1 MKPLTWLSARSRAQM
16 IEMSHHG
23 ALPIHRFWPLRIQVS
38 PSRLA
43 VVGQAAARSRTDQRL
58 GEAEAADLFPA
69 RHRRQ
74 PLLLLLLRSVEI
86 DRAHRQ
92 AAVHAE
98 EGAERRVDACQLHRD
113 EAEQLLASAGAA
125 VALEAQAADAQLLER
140 RQQLERKRIVGPVLV
155 DDRLDLGLHV
165 GAHLLDDRLFL
176 GGQDVREL
184 VEVAVRRGNWLRRFL
199 RRCDRCSDRCCR
211 CCCHCQV
218 TSFILEPVQSVC
230 RRVFEPQ
237 SRSSPIDRSSAVTW
251 EDLLHSSSCSIA
263 SWLGPAKLRFR
274 SSRVCALSANSEP
287 QL

>member
-1 MKPLTWLSARSRAQM
+1 MCSIFSTLKPGVVLFSTMKPLTWLSATSRAQM

-38 PSRLA
+38 PFAFRGR
-43 VVGQAAARSRTDQRL
+43 GQPAACSRTHQRL

-98 EGAERRVDACQLHRD
+98 ERAERRVDARQLHRD

-125 VALEAQAADAQLLER
+125 IALDSRGRRAQFLER

-184 VEVAVRRGNWLRRFL
+184 VEVAVRRGELLRRFL
-199 RRCDRCSDRCCR
+199 DWCRCRRDGCCHCCCR
-211 CCCHCQV
+211 CHV
-218 TSFILEPVQSVC
+218 TAPSVPKRVA
-230 RRVFEPQ
+230 RRL
-237 SRSSPIDRSSAVTW
+237 SRA
-251 EDLLHSSSCSIA
+251 
-263 SWLGPAKLRFR
+263 
-274 SSRVCALSANSEP
+274 
-287 QL
+287 